1 MNDIALNKNIAD
13 YSNKS
18 FEINFAIIYIA
29 EKVFY
34 EDEKNNRIYICSILS
49 EKCHVFKDKNFWE
62 NLFQFKMK
70 AIIDKLADME
80 LKEETKLKEK
90 SNIKNKVLGV
100 AAKFLNDIG
109 GGANSSKNVKRIN
122 QIKEKK
128 EKFESMNTVL
138 AQLAQSAPDKGNE
151 CINIMKNCSKKHENE
166 IDEINSN
173 IQKIKDL
180 SKNIEDYHN
189 KIIKGLPEFFDED
202 SEEEKEKNEINID
215 DDTNDNKEIIIEDS
229 LYENVDANETM
240 KNDQKN
246 IVIIQ
251 NLLENAEIK
260 AKKDE
265 EKREIIKLKNLLLD
279 VQSQIEIELNNQ
291 GEQIDN
297 IEDKVEQSLDTVK
310 DANNDQLVKAAKSAV
325 TRRRLAYQG
334 VLAAVFCGI
343 GTVVPGVGNVVGAA
357 LGGLIGYGIHRID
370 KHRLN
375 KALKKYNKTK
385 DKSKK

>member
-1 MNDIALNKNIAD
+1 MKNYCECDIYYNG
-13 YSNKS
+13 
-18 FEINFAIIYIA
+18 
-29 EKVFY
+29 
-34 EDEKNNRIYICSILS
+34 
-49 EKCHVFKDKNFWE
+49 FKDIID
-62 NLFQFKMK
+62 LFKKKYGSFYKMK
-70 AIIDKLADME
+70 AKDI
-80 LKEETKLKEK
+80 T
-90 SNIKNKVLGV
+90 NK
-100 AAKFLNDIG
+100 KTY
-109 GGANSSKNVKRIN
+109 
-122 QIKEKK
+122 

-265 EKREIIKLKNLLLD
+265 EKREIIKLKNQLLD
-279 VQSQIEIELNNQ
+279 IQSQIEIELNNQ

-343 GTVVPGVGNVVGAA
+343 GSVVPGVGNVVGAA